1 MDDGLKEI
9 TEQATRL
16 GEAIRRHPRYAK
28 LREADERVR
37 ADKAATE
44 ALEAYN
50 KAVAAIQKK
59 GQGGQPIE
67 VEDKRNLERLRQVV
81 AGNEAIKAFMQT
93 QADYAE
99 LMHRMNDTI
108 YRTIAGPASEPA
120 APQK

>member
-81 AGNEAIKAFMQT
+81 AGNTTVKAFMQT

-108 YRTIAGPASEPA
+108 YRTIAGEEKKP
-120 APQK
+120 PQQP

>member
-37 ADKAATE
+37 ADKSATE

-81 AGNEAIKAFMQT
+81 AGNAAVKAFMQT

-108 YRTIAGPASEPA
+108 YRTIAGEEKKP
-120 APQK
+120 PQQP